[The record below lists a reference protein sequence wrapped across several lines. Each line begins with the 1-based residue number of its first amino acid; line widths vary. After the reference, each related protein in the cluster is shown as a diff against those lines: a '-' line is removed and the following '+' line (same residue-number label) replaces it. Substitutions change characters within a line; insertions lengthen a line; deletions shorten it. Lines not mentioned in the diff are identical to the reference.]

1 MNTGE
6 HYLVWVWWYF
16 EDQKSVHFKIGVCCY
31 GDGPLRVERRWLNG
45 LSNDRLSQQDC
56 DKQSFSQQSRSREEE
71 ILSLIL
77 CKFISIRRM
86 NVIYSVVIATVLI
99 DASSATA
106 SFATPTTSC
115 LTHYQRLSR
124 EIVAHKNIL
133 YHIHHM
139 LSTPTLLSTSII
151 DLSFSNFRQNI
162 HCYCLNLLSID
173 LTHIC
178 CTLIPDYRVIHP
190 LFFSQ

>member
-6 HYLVWVWWYF
+6 HYLVWVWRYF

-106 SFATPTTSC
+106 SFRNS
-115 LTHYQRLSR
+115 Y
-124 EIVAHKNIL
+124 
-133 YHIHHM
+133 
-139 LSTPTLLSTSII
+139 
-151 DLSFSNFRQNI
+151 
-162 HCYCLNLLSID
+162 NLLSYPLPTSESRNRSSQKHFVPYPPYLCFLRLRYYPLLL
-173 LTHIC
+173 LTY
-178 CTLIPDYRVIHP
+178 L
-190 LFFSQ
+190 S